1 MKIKNRK
8 IAANNAGNQKI
19 EKIAGNQKIEKKI
32 KKTSRKN
39 KN

>member
-8 IAANNAGNQKI
+8 IAANNAGKKI
-19 EKIAGNQKIEKKI
+19 KKIAGNQKIEKKI